1 MDITAESAQYLI
13 NVAQAYI
20 AYSEEVE
27 DLKAKLSDAEV
38 ARKRAEIELKKCTT
52 IEVACDRNITTTSGD
67 IGVYGK
73 KEVKAIRRHTDQL
86 VQNIFDNKLE
96 FTCDDGGNIVVD
108 GDEVYHKNGNI
119 KLNLESCKPM
129 YIPGLAVDDF
139 RHLFN
144 NRDLRVIKLNGKV
157 YYGDSTKSIG
167 YSIIY
172 DYLNQLVNYKGKI
185 DTKALTNIIN
195 AYKANGDKLSR
206 EEVAATDI
214 LKGDNGP
221 AVRIIAKLAELLG
234 LLDTMTVYYL

>member
-1 MDITAESAQYLI
+1 MDITVESAQYLI

-38 ARKRAEIELKKCTT
+38 ARKRAEIKLKKCTT

-144 NRDLRVIKLNGKV
+144 NRDPRVIKLNGKV

-172 DYLNQLVNYKGKI
+172 DYLNQLVNYK
-185 DTKALTNIIN
+185 
-195 AYKANGDKLSR
+195 ANGDKLSR

-221 AVRIIAKLAELLG
+221 AVRYNDSLLSIIDKCN
-234 LLDTMTVYYL
+234 